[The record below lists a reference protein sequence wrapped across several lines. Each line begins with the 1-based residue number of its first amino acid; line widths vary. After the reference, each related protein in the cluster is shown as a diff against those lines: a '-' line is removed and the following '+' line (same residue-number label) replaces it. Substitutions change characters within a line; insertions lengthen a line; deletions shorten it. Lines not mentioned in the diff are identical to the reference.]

1 MSDAIER
8 TLRIIASGG
17 GRKADAESSNGVEDL
32 PSDDGLLDAYSR
44 AVVGVVDRVGPAVV
58 SISVRKGSGRRGG
71 RGEGAGSGVVIA
83 PDGYILTNSHVVSG
97 AQSLRISVTDG
108 RTLDAEIVGT
118 DPATDLAVIRGSAN
132 GLEAAELG
140 HSDRLRV
147 GQLVIAI
154 GNPLGFQNTVSTGVV
169 SGVGRTLRGES
180 GRLIENVIQTDAP
193 LNPGNSGGP
202 LVDSRGRVV
211 GINTAVI
218 LGAQGLSFAV
228 PVDTAKWVVTELLR
242 HGKVLRA
249 FLGIGGQ
256 TRPLDRRRQRRFD
269 IEAETAVE
277 VVSVERDGPA
287 HRADVHHDDL
297 IVTLDGRPIATVDD
311 LHRALAS
318 LASGADVRLGI
329 IRQGERREL
338 EVTLDEA

>member
-8 TLRIIASGG
+8 TLRVIASGG
-17 GRKADAESSNGVEDL
+17 GRQVDAGSSNGVEDR
-32 PSDDGLLDAYSR
+32 DGGDGLLDAYSR

-58 SISVRKGSGRRGG
+58 SISVRKGAARRGR

-83 PDGYILTNSHVVSG
+83 PDGFILTNSHVVSG
-97 AQSLRISVTDG
+97 AHALRISMIDR
-108 RTLDAEIVGT
+108 RTLEAEIVGT
-118 DPATDLAVIRGSAN
+118 DPATDLAVVRASAK

-140 HSDRLRV
+140 HSDGLRV

-228 PVDTAKWVVTELLR
+228 PVDTARWVVTELLR

-256 TRPLDRRRQRRFD
+256 TRPLDRRLRRRFD
-269 IEAETAVE
+269 IEAVTAIE
-277 VVSVERDGPA
+277 VVSVERGGPA

-297 IVTLDGRPIATVDD
+297 IVTLDGRSIATVDD
-311 LHRALAS
+311 LHRALAG
-318 LASGADVRLGI
+318 LASGAAVDLGI

-338 EVTLDEA
+338 KIILDEA

>member
-17 GRKADAESSNGVEDL
+17 GLQRDTGSTNGVEAS

-58 SISVRKGSGRRGG
+58 SISVRKGASRRGRRG
-71 RGEGAGSGVVIA
+71 EGTGSGVVIA

-97 AQSLRISVTDG
+97 AQGLRISVIDG
-108 RTLDAEIVGT
+108 RTLDAEIVGA
-118 DPATDLAVIRGSAN
+118 DPATDLAVIRAGAN

-180 GRLIENVIQTDAP
+180 GRLIENIIQTDAP

-211 GINTAVI
+211 GVNTAVI

-249 FLGIGGQ
+249 FLGVGGQ
-256 TRPLDRRRQRRFD
+256 TRPLDRRLQRRFD
-269 IEAETAVE
+269 IEVETAIE
-277 VVSVERDGPA
+277 VVSVERGGPA

-297 IVTLDGRPIATVDD
+297 IVTLDGQPIATVDD

-329 IRQGERREL
+329 IRQSERREL